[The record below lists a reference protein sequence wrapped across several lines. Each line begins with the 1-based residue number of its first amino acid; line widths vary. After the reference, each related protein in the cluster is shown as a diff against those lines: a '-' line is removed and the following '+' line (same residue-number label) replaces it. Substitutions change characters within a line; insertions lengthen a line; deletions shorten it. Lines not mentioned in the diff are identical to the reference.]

1 MNFILFQIPPDW
13 APNIHPMLVH
23 FPIAILAVAIFFD
36 FVSFFLPNEK
46 KWWTEEATAF
56 LYGVGAVAAIIIY
69 YTGILAAN
77 SVDASEQAEAVMRIH
92 RSWAWWTV
100 WFYGIYAILRI
111 IATWWSTERHRV
123 KFHIGFFLVSFIG
136 MYFLYQTG
144 EHGAKMVYGYGLG
157 TGQLIPKTKQ
167 TQQTPKQ
174 GYKSEE
180 DGTVSWLIGKGAV
193 NTLNDHFTFVQGSPN
208 TAIDS
213 DGDKQMLDFQN
224 PDLFMRTNNSSY
236 SNMQMKLMIDPDQYK
251 GIISIVHNVHDAQN
265 YAYMILHADGSAELG
280 RVRDGQK
287 TTIEEAGQHSFDWEK
302 MKILKLSVN
311 GDHIKGYVNGQQILH
326 GHSDQTGPGSLGL
339 KLNGQGTL
347 GLTRMEVAPIA
358 AEEDHDH

>member
-1 MNFILFQIPPDW
+1 MDFLFLQIPPDW

-36 FVSFFLPNEK
+36 FVSFFLPQEK

-77 SVDASEQAEAVMRIH
+77 SVNASEQAEAVMKIH

-100 WFYGIYAILRI
+100 WFYGIYAALRI
-111 IATWWSTERHRV
+111 IATWWTSERHRM

-144 EHGAKMVYGYGLG
+144 EHGAKMVYGYGLA
-157 TGQLIPKTKQ
+157 TGQLIPKTVQ
-167 TQQTPKQ
+167 TEHTPNQ
-174 GYKSEE
+174 GYQSEE
-180 DGTVSWLIGKGAV
+180 DGTVSWVIGKGAV
-193 NTLNDHFTFVQGSPN
+193 HALNDHFTFVQGSPK

-213 DGDKQMLDFQN
+213 DGDRQILALQN
-224 PDLFMRTNNSSY
+224 PDLFLTTNSKSY
-236 SNMQMKLMIDPDQYK
+236 SNMQMKLMINPNRYD
-251 GIISIVHNVHDAQN
+251 GTISIVHNVHDAN
-265 YAYMILHADGSAELG
+265 DYAYMILHSDGSAELG
-280 RVRDGQK
+280 RVQDGQK
-287 TTIEEAGQHSFDWEK
+287 TTIEKADQNSFDWK
-302 MKILKLSVN
+302 AMKVLKLSVN

-326 GHSDQTGPGSLGL
+326 GHADQTGPGAVGL
-339 KLNGQGTL
+339 KLKGQGTF
-347 GLTRMEVAPIA
+347 GLTQVDINPIT
-358 AEEDHDH
+358 AEKDHDH